1 MSSNLFVR
9 NNYFYPPMHHHC
21 HGGNNFMNM
30 MLGFSIIDMMWKN
43 TFTSIMPQRRQ
54 PAFVA
59 TPAYQQ
65 PYPQQSASFYPYA
78 QFSSQ
83 QNMSQDD
90 QDLAG
95 LRQMYSDCVINKIG
109 NKYWARSQTFVISA
123 NSILELSYR
132 LQNKVDEAMAR
143 LEAEAERAR
152 QQQEEML
159 AQQQEAL
166 QNGNQPANEG
176 SQAEQPAGGAENP
189 EQNTNLTKATDLK
202 NSLGEVKYDTVKKG
216 NPAVDEIIN
225 QYATK
230 LGEINKTELKKAI
243 INANPDIFDANGQL
257 KDGAKDKWTNL
268 QLPTLEH
275 VRSTMG
281 PSGWFASGNANS
293 DNYKFDIAKLKNKGV
308 QAILDQYQAAHGDS
322 YVLDMEALKKDLIK
336 NNQGIFN
343 SNGKLINDNVKISD
357 LRIPTSETVKAKYGK
372 SYAEWDS
379 KAHDNKNLKLGAYDN
394 DNDFVYTNTKNYVTA
409 NTIKIGHKQYWFKN
423 ARDYVDSKGHF
434 KIDKLKQLGAEGIV
448 LDRCTKDSS
457 KGLQNCRIREYN
469 GMAVLIIGGNYFSL
483 NDVMCGNVPYNQLNA
498 NKGNKWAV
506 YQ

>member
-30 MLGFSIIDMMWKN
+30 MLGFSMIDMMWKN
-43 TFTSIMPQRRQ
+43 TFSSIMPQRRQ

-132 LQNKVDEAMAR
+132 LQYKVDEAMAQ

-152 QQQEEML
+152 QQQEDL
-159 AQQQEAL
+159 L
-166 QNGNQPANEG
+166 NGNQPVDEDN
-176 SQAEQPAGGAENP
+176 PAENPNGTEDP

-202 NSLGEVKYDTVKKG
+202 DSLGEVKFETVSQE
-216 NPAVDEIIN
+216 NPAVDKIIN
-225 QYATK
+225 QYAAK

-257 KDGAKDKWTNL
+257 KDGAKDKWANL

-281 PSGWFASGNANS
+281 PSGWFASGNANA
-293 DNYKFDIAKLKNKGV
+293 NEYKFNIAKLKNEGV
-308 QAILDQYQAAHGDS
+308 QAIVKQYQTDYGDK
-322 YVLDMEALKKDLIK
+322 YQLNTEALKNDIIK

-343 SNGKLINDNVKISD
+343 STGKLINDNVKISD

-394 DNDFVYTNTKNYVTA
+394 NNDFVYTNTKNYVTA
-409 NTIKIGHKQYWFKN
+409 NTIKIGHKQYWFDN

-434 KIDKLKQLGAEGIV
+434 KIDKLKELGAKGIV

-506 YQ
+506 YR